1 MNESKFKL
9 ICSSINSSAQNGK
22 PQNSPIFCLQIQD
35 CIISII
41 LRKECPMNVSS
52 HIHGLFLLVNS
63 AAAHML
69 HRLNALLNKH
79 AFIFCSLK
87 IISLLFFSHIRRL
100 ALAHSNPRNE
110 SILMHVSK
118 KYVLPL
124 SLCLNEPERPTLTA
138 ARRPS
143 RLKLEQL
150 TGADGPARS
159 RALLGLEWKCH
170 YHINHG
176 CSRIDHSLCTRIM
189 MAVCLSL
196 RKTIILNAAPFITL

>member
-1 MNESKFKL
+1 
-9 ICSSINSSAQNGK
+9 
-22 PQNSPIFCLQIQD
+22 
-35 CIISII
+35 
-41 LRKECPMNVSS
+41 
-52 HIHGLFLLVNS
+52 
-63 AAAHML
+63 
-69 HRLNALLNKH
+69 
-79 AFIFCSLK
+79 
-87 IISLLFFSHIRRL
+87 
-100 ALAHSNPRNE
+100 
-110 SILMHVSK
+110 MHVSK

-176 CSRIDHSLCTRIM
+176 CSRIDHSLCTEIM

-196 RKTIILNAAPFITL
+196 RKTIILNAAPFITLWFALHGKINVFFLKRRLIDLLWKAAVMKNIVRHGAESIYSRGTNTVNIHDMY

>member
-1 MNESKFKL
+1 
-9 ICSSINSSAQNGK
+9 
-22 PQNSPIFCLQIQD
+22 
-35 CIISII
+35 
-41 LRKECPMNVSS
+41 
-52 HIHGLFLLVNS
+52 
-63 AAAHML
+63 
-69 HRLNALLNKH
+69 
-79 AFIFCSLK
+79 
-87 IISLLFFSHIRRL
+87 
-100 ALAHSNPRNE
+100 
-110 SILMHVSK
+110 MHVSK
-118 KYVLPL
+118 KCVLPL

-176 CSRIDHSLCTRIM
+176 CSRIDHSLCTEIM

-196 RKTIILNAAPFITL
+196 RKTIILNAAPFITLWFALHGTINVFFFSEKETNSSALKGCCDEEHSASRSREHLFKRDSEYSWHVLHRASKTIINPEYEADEKSGVNRQCKWLNSSSGNHESLYKAVS